1 MRLIWLVL
9 LFTGIGFFAYIAA
22 LIIIPEASDEEPFS
36 GEPGHSHPGDAGTAK
51 QLLGILLIALGVIFL
66 VRNMIPSYI
75 FHTGAAVFAY
85 PVDCVWCGAD
95 LERYKKGMIYV
106 PLPFVFGVLLVFFG
120 ICLLLSNLGVL
131 DPLSGRT
138 CTGLGQ
144 PFDSAGD

>member
-1 MRLIWLVL
+1 MMGKRLYRSRRDRMIGGVAGGLAEYFGVDPVIMRLIWLVL

-75 FHTGAAVFAY
+75 FIQVRRFFWPTLLIV
-85 PVDCVWCGAD
+85 CGVA
-95 LERYKKGMIYV
+95 LIWNGTRKE
-106 PLPFVFGVLLVFFG
+106 
-120 ICLLLSNLGVL
+120 
-131 DPLSGRT
+131 
-138 CTGLGQ
+138 
-144 PFDSAGD
+144 